1 MVLKQGVL
9 SSRECFYRVLKLTE
23 SIAGAQSGV
32 KNTLSDL
39 INWQEKF
46 QEKYICKS
54 ISESGKVNYFSDHSS
69 YNLSIKAKQST
80 CGPKANVQHHG
91 Q

>member
-23 SIAGAQSGV
+23 PIAGAQSGV
-32 KNTLSDL
+32 KKTLSDL

-54 ISESGKVNYFSDHSS
+54 ISK
-69 YNLSIKAKQST
+69 
-80 CGPKANVQHHG
+80 
-91 Q
+91 